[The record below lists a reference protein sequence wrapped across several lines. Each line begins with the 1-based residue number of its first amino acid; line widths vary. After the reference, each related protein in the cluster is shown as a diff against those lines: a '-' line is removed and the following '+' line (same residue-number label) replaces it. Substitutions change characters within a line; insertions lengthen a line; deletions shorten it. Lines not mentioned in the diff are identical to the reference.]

1 MKKISEL
8 YHSPLLKLVSD
19 AHLVHVTHHSAEE
32 IQVCH
37 LISVKT
43 GGCTENCK
51 YCSQS
56 IHNPTGLKAFVM
68 DFEEVME
75 RAREAKAMGAS
86 RVCLGCAWRS
96 PPKGLIFDR
105 LVDVIKRIRVELGIE
120 VCCTMGMLSKDQAE
134 RLKEAGL
141 YAYNHNLD
149 TSRRFYPEIITTR
162 TYDERLETLSLVS
175 KTGLSVCCGGIL
187 GLGENEEDRIAL
199 IEELARLTPDSVP
212 VNLLYPVK
220 GTPLEIAPPISFW
233 ELLRFIAA
241 TRITLPKAIIRVTA
255 GRDRLSVQEHALC
268 FLAGA
273 NSLFIGEKHLTVANH
288 TPDWDGEMFEV
299 LGLKKM
305 EAYASSH
312 SSL

>member
-1 MKKISEL
+1 MKRL
-8 YHSPLLKLVSD
+8 YHTPLMQLVSK
-19 AHLVHVTHHSAEE
+19 AHQVHVQHHKAGT

-43 GGCTENCK
+43 GGCTENCR

-56 IHNPTGLKAFVM
+56 IHNPTGLKAFIM
-68 DFEEVME
+68 RFEEIME
-75 RAREAKAMGAS
+75 RAKEAKAMGAS

-96 PPKGLIFDR
+96 PPKGKIFDALLEAVR
-105 LVDVIKRIRVELGIE
+105 CIRKELEIE
-120 VCCTMGMLSKDQAE
+120 VCCTLGMLSKEQAE
-134 RLKEAGL
+134 KLKGAGL
-141 YAYNHNLD
+141 FAYNHNLD
-149 TSRRFYPEIITTR
+149 TSRRFYPEITTTR
-162 TYDERLETLSLVS
+162 IYDERLETLALVE
-175 KTGLSVCCGGIL
+175 KAGLSVCCGGIL
-187 GLGENEEDRIAL
+187 GLGENDEDRIAL
-199 IEELARLTPDSVP
+199 IEELAELKPDSVP

-241 TRITLPKAIIRVTA
+241 VRIALPKAIIRVTA

-268 FLAGA
+268 FFAGG

-288 TPDWDGEMFEV
+288 TPDWDAEMFDI

-305 EAYASSH
+305 EAYASAQT
-312 SSL
+312 SL

>member
-1 MKKISEL
+1 MKNIADT
-8 YHSPLLKLVSD
+8 YNSPLLKLVSE
-19 AHLVHVTHHSAEE
+19 AHLVHLNHHSAEE

-43 GGCTENCK
+43 GGCTEDCK

-75 RAREAKAMGAS
+75 RAREAKEMSAS

-96 PPKGLIFDR
+96 PPKGRIFDH
-105 LVDVIKRIRVELGIE
+105 LVDVVRRIRTELDIE
-120 VCCTMGMLSKDQAE
+120 VCCTLGMLTKDQAQQ
-134 RLKEAGL
+134 LKEAGL

-162 TYDERLETLSLVS
+162 TYDERLETLDLVE
-175 KTGLSVCCGGIL
+175 KAGLSVCCGGIL

-199 IEELARLTPDSVP
+199 IEELARLSPDSVP

-233 ELLRFIAA
+233 ELLRFIAT
-241 TRITLPKAIIRVTA
+241 TRIAVPKAIIRVTA
-255 GRDRLSVQEHALC
+255 GRDRLSVQDHALC

-305 EAYASSH
+305 EAHASLDSP
-312 SSL
+312 L